1 MKIEVISPCIK
12 KCLFTSFMV
21 ENTGKLGYTLQ
32 SNGFIEK
39 CIIIIKK
46 ITLYPQIT
54 GILRQKVLQAHLYHY
69 AGNNP
74 VRYTDPTG
82 AFDWNTNTI
91 ESGDTLSQIAQDCN
105 TRYGTNYSAADFTGI
120 KFGHNK

>member
-46 ITLYPQIT
+46 
-54 GILRQKVLQAHLYHY
+54 
-69 AGNNP
+69 
-74 VRYTDPTG
+74 
-82 AFDWNTNTI
+82 
-91 ESGDTLSQIAQDCN
+91 
-105 TRYGTNYSAADFTGI
+105 
-120 KFGHNK
+120 